1 MIHSQ
6 DQHSEPEAQPPEA
19 VRAVVDLEEKAA
31 VLWVVRSVE
40 ALMEAA
46 AVVAAVVAALVVE
59 VREVEVPAVVMAVAT
74 VVV

>member
-1 MIHSQ
+1 
-6 DQHSEPEAQPPEA
+6 
-19 VRAVVDLEEKAA
+19 VVDLEEKAA

-46 AVVAAVVAALVVE
+46 AVVAALVVE

>member
-46 AVVAAVVAALVVE
+46 AVVAALVVE

>member
-19 VRAVVDLEEKAA
+19 VRAVDDLEEKAA
-31 VLWVVRSVE
+31 ALWVVRSVE
-40 ALMEAA
+40 ALMEA
-46 AVVAAVVAALVVE
+46 AAVVAALVVE

>member
-1 MIHSQ
+1 
-6 DQHSEPEAQPPEA
+6 
-19 VRAVVDLEEKAA
+19 VVDLEEKAA

>member
-1 MIHSQ
+1 M
-6 DQHSEPEAQPPEA
+6 
-19 VRAVVDLEEKAA
+19 VDLEEKAA

-46 AVVAAVVAALVVE
+46 AVVAASVVEVREVE